1 MAADEITRFPI
12 SHRERINNRRGPRA
26 VSCEVTD
33 RWLRFNKASRMNDGR
48 SLVFVDVMTD
58 SADDVQRKLCEVC
71 LDMDQLIEL
80 ASKIRDE
87 ESSDGSR

>member
-1 MAADEITRFPI
+1 
-12 SHRERINNRRGPRA
+12 
-26 VSCEVTD
+26 
-33 RWLRFNKASRMNDGR
+33 MNDGR